1 MRAVEERLAEALEAC
16 QELSMALAGLGMDVA
31 RAERQ
36 LKASRLANGHLREA
50 IMSVRREH
58 AAAVKL
64 LDYALHLRMHRENA
78 PGGTE
83 TWAQFDRDVEA
94 FLRAQPVEAW
104 NETPKGTNDL
114 GNPGDSALCASG
126 GCLHVRQEDCYSP
139 VRVPENT
146 GKHPEE
152 SAETGTNPVID
163 KATGHLIPEILITD
177 RHLCRCGVP
186 DSCICP

>member
-1 MRAVEERLAEALEAC
+1 MTADRPTPYQKAVKKQLAEAHEAC
-16 QELSMALAGLGMDVA
+16 QELSMALAGLGMDAA
-31 RAERQ
+31 RTERQ
-36 LKASRLANGHLREA
+36 LKASRLVNGHLRAA
-50 IMSVRREH
+50 ILSVQRER

-64 LDYALHLRMHRENA
+64 LEYALHLRMHGENA

-83 TWAQFDRDVEA
+83 TWAQFDRDTEA

-126 GCLHVRQEDCYSP
+126 GCSHVRLEDCYSP

-152 SAETGTNPVID
+152 SSETQTID
-163 KATGHLIPEILITD
+163 TYDCCCHYCLRP
-177 RHLCRCGVP
+177 
-186 DSCICP
+186 